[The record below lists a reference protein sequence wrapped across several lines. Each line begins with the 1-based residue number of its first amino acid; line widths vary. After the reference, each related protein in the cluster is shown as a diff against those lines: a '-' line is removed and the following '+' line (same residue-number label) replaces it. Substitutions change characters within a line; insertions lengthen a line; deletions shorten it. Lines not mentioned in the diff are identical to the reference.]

1 MSTFEYFTN
10 FMSKLRIGVKLT
22 PSVQNVINIS
32 LLFGQNLTIIGK
44 ITLLNP

>member
-10 FMSKLRIGVKLT
+10 FMSQPCIEVKL
-22 PSVQNVINIS
+22 SSSLQNVINIDH
-32 LLFGQNLTIIGK
+32 LLVQNLTILGK

>member
-10 FMSKLRIGVKLT
+10 FMSQPFTGVKLS
-22 PSVQNVINIS
+22 PSLQNVIHIDY
-32 LLFGQNLTIIGK
+32 LLVQSLTIIGK

>member
-10 FMSKLRIGVKLT
+10 FMSKLCIGVKLT
-22 PSVQNVINIS
+22 PSLQNVINIGF
-32 LLFGQNLTIIGK
+32 LFGQNLTIIGK